1 MAERTAL
8 PDLDTLELAALKKL
22 IIEQHQQLQS
32 KDEQLQR
39 KDEQL
44 ASRDSEIEH
53 LKLLISKLR
62 REQYGRSSEKLDRQI
77 EQLELRLGE
86 LEASRANDSERNE
99 SRRDSIVARPARRPL
114 PANLPREV
122 RTYSPPE
129 SDCRDCGRPMK
140 QLGEDVSEMLEYVPE
155 HFKVIRHVRKKLVC
169 IRCDRIVQAMAP
181 SRPIERG
188 IAGPGLLAHVLVS
201 KYCDHRV
208 SRTH

>member
-122 RTYSPPE
+122 RT
-129 SDCRDCGRPMK
+129 
-140 QLGEDVSEMLEYVPE
+140 
-155 HFKVIRHVRKKLVC
+155 
-169 IRCDRIVQAMAP
+169 
-181 SRPIERG
+181 
-188 IAGPGLLAHVLVS
+188 
-201 KYCDHRV
+201 
-208 SRTH
+208 